1 MSSYI
6 GLPTTESSL
15 AGGRSTPF
23 MANYRPQLYIR
34 TADVNV
40 GLTWPEGVADAD
52 EKMVQFLY

>member
-1 MSSYI
+1 MFFSC
-6 GLPTTESSL
+6 SSL

-52 EKMVQFLY
+52 EKMVQFLD